1 MRAAILMFMLGL
13 LLGACAESPQ
23 QMLHTLRPSVPWPD
37 AKPANE
43 PPDVAEAPQSIDA
56 TPITS
61 YSPPTDAQIQAILVA
76 RSLASFSGTCPCP
89 YSVDPAG
96 QRCGERSVYA
106 RSSGSPL
113 LCHPH
118 DVTPK
123 MVAFVIRPRY
133 QRAR

>member
-1 MRAAILMFMLGL
+1 VRAIGLILAAGL
-13 LLGACAESPQ
+13 LLGACAEPPQ
-23 QMLHTLRPSVPWPD
+23 QTLHTLRPSVPWPD

-43 PPDVAEAPQSIDA
+43 APAVAETPQSIDA

-61 YSPPTDAQIQAILVA
+61 YSPATDAQIQATLVA
-76 RSLASFSGTCPCP
+76 RSLASFSGACPCP
-89 YSVDPAG
+89 YSVDRDG
-96 QRCGERSVYA
+96 KRCGERSIYA

-123 MVAFVIRPRY
+123 MIADY
-133 QRAR
+133 RARR

>member
-1 MRAAILMFMLGL
+1 MRAVVLTLTL
-13 LLGACAESPQ
+13 LVLAACAEPPQ
-23 QMLHTLRPSVPWPD
+23 QTLHTLRPSVPWPD
-37 AKPANE
+37 AKPATE
-43 PPDVAEAPQSIDA
+43 PAPVAQIPQSIDA

-76 RSLASFSGTCPCP
+76 RSLSSFSGACPCP
-89 YSVDPAG
+89 YSVDRDG

-106 RSSGSPL
+106 RSSHSHL

-123 MVAFVIRPRY
+123 MIADY
-133 QRAR
+133 RARRS

>member
-1 MRAAILMFMLGL
+1 MRAIFLTLAIGL

-23 QMLHTLRPSVPWPD
+23 LTLHTLRPAVPWPD

-43 PPDVAEAPQSIDA
+43 APAVAEAPQSIDA

-61 YSPPTDAQIQAILVA
+61 YSPATDAQIQATLVA
-76 RSLASFSGTCPCP
+76 RSLASFSGACPCP
-89 YSVDPAG
+89 YSIDREG

-106 RSSGSPL
+106 RSTTSPL

-123 MVAFVIRPRY
+123 MIADY
-133 QRAR
+133 RARR